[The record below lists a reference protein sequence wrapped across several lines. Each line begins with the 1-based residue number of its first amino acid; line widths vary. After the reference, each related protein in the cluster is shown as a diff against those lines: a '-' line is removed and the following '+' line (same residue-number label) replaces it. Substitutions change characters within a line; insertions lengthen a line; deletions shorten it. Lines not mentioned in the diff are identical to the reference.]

1 MYLMPYIDYSSIEN
15 VEIMYRLYRFCSKK
29 KILLQNKP

>member
-1 MYLMPYIDYSSIEN
+1 MYLMPYIDFTSREN
-15 VEIMYRLYRFCSKK
+15 VEIMYRFCSKK